1 MEPVVSHLHTFFL
14 FPFSI
19 DREAVVQRHPELWNG
34 RPWIDGLD
42 GWIRAH
48 DAEAPAGIGRWQRSA
63 YTTFTLDSQAYQDMV
78 FFHPFIR
85 RVYFDSLGMNA
96 GEWQGEE
103 MGGEG
108 ESQLRFY
115 RIPIEPRHR
124 VRLHAQDE
132 RGRSEIVA
140 VTELRLILFANG
152 IGILSLGVQAFN
164 LPAARALWINEM
176 MRKLYPSSGRQKREG
191 RTPSRVRLLVG
202 DETVI
207 DEDFNSA
214 GIRNYLP
221 PLSRLLTRLLYFS
234 EYENQEYEAVLDE
247 RMIVYTY
254 FALDQKSLP
263 AGYAQSEEYRVLIS
277 RVLYVDHYGTS
288 YRYDQSFIEDQM
300 RQQLYTRWAHQGTYY
315 GFTSYSA
322 VTVCFD
328 ERDCDDHLLE
338 EGFLIHRMFLSR
350 YHLMALIALFYR
362 ATLLDFSERTA
373 LVSRRLDQDFVDA
386 KLSPENI
393 ELMDGLRSEFVIFS
407 NYWHFDE
414 LANKDEEAEHFAL
427 LNRVFRVDPMKNEIG
442 QEVERLNSVLN
453 EYYQRRN
460 TMAVNRLA
468 MLSMILGGGAVL
480 TGFFGMNFGREF
492 AQLFFEPTPY
502 TAEVHWAA
510 IGLVTVVTFGALL
523 FGLVLIIMN
532 WQDYKDVLLPKG
544 RAAKA
549 RASIRRVE

>member
-1 MEPVVSHLHTFFL
+1 MEPVVAHLHTFFL

-19 DREAVVQRHPELWNG
+19 DRDAVLLRHEELWNG
-34 RPWIDGLD
+34 RRWIDGLD

-48 DAEAPAGIGRWQRSA
+48 DADAVAGLGRWQRSA
-63 YTTFTLDSQAYQDMV
+63 YTSFTLDSQAYQDMV

-115 RIPIEPRHR
+115 RIPIEADHR
-124 VRLHAQDE
+124 VRLRACDS
-132 RGRSEIVA
+132 RGRSEEVA

-152 IGILSLGVQAFN
+152 IGVLSLGVQAFN
-164 LPAARALWINEM
+164 LSASRALWINEM
-176 MRKLYPSSGRQKREG
+176 MRKLYPSSGRQQREG
-191 RTPSRVRLLVG
+191 RTPCLVSLLVG
-202 DETVI
+202 DEVVI
-207 DEDFNSA
+207 EEDFKSA

-221 PLSRLLTRLLYFS
+221 PLSKILTRLLYFS
-234 EYENQEYEAVLDE
+234 DYENQEYEAVLDE

-254 FALDQKSLP
+254 VALDQKSLP
-263 AGYAQSEEYRVLIS
+263 AGYAQSDEYRIFIS
-277 RVLYVDHYGTS
+277 RVLYIDHYGKTF
-288 YRYDQSFIEDQM
+288 RYDPKFIEEQM

-322 VTVCFD
+322 VTVCFG
-328 ERDCDDHLLE
+328 ERDCDDHLLQ

-350 YHLMALIALFYR
+350 YYLMALIALFYR
-362 ATLLDFSERTA
+362 VTLLDFAERTA
-373 LVSRRLDQDFVDA
+373 LVSRRLDQDFGDG
-386 KLSPENI
+386 KLSPDNI

-427 LNRVFRVDPMKNEIG
+427 INRVFRVDPMKAEIG

-492 AQLFFEPTPY
+492 AQLFFEPTPQ
-502 TAEVHWAA
+502 AAQVHWVAV
-510 IGLVTVVTFGALL
+510 GLVTMVTFGALL
-523 FGLVLIIMN
+523 FGLVLIIIN
-532 WQDYKDVLLPKG
+532 WQDYKDVLAPRG
-544 RAAKA
+544 PVAKA

>member
-1 MEPVVSHLHTFFL
+1 MEPVVAHLHTFFL

-19 DREAVVQRHPELWNG
+19 DREAVVQRHPDLWNG

-124 VRLHAQDE
+124 VRLHAQDD

-164 LPAARALWINEM
+164 LPASRALWINEM

-191 RTPSRVRLLVG
+191 RTPSRVRLVVG

-234 EYENQEYEAVLDE
+234 DYENQEYEAVLDE

-263 AGYAQSEEYRVLIS
+263 PGYALSEDYRVLIS
-277 RVLYVDHYGTS
+277 RVLYVDHYGTN
-288 YRYDQSFIEDQM
+288 YRYEQTFIEEQM

-322 VTVCFD
+322 VTVCFG
-328 ERDCDDHLLE
+328 ERDCDDHLLQ

-362 ATLLDFSERTA
+362 ATLLDFAERTA

-386 KLSPENI
+386 
-393 ELMDGLRSEFVIFS
+393 
-407 NYWHFDE
+407 
-414 LANKDEEAEHFAL
+414 
-427 LNRVFRVDPMKNEIG
+427 
-442 QEVERLNSVLN
+442 
-453 EYYQRRN
+453 
-460 TMAVNRLA
+460 
-468 MLSMILGGGAVL
+468 
-480 TGFFGMNFGREF
+480 
-492 AQLFFEPTPY
+492 
-502 TAEVHWAA
+502 
-510 IGLVTVVTFGALL
+510 
-523 FGLVLIIMN
+523 
-532 WQDYKDVLLPKG
+532 
-544 RAAKA
+544 
-549 RASIRRVE
+549 

>member
-1 MEPVVSHLHTFFL
+1 MEPVVAHLHTFLL

-19 DREAVVQRHPELWNG
+19 DRDAVLQRHGDLWKG
-34 RPWIDGLD
+34 RRWIDGLD

-48 DAEAPAGIGRWQRSA
+48 DARAVGGIGRWQRSA
-63 YTTFTLDSQAYQDMV
+63 YTSFTLDSQAYQDMV

-85 RVYFDSLGMNA
+85 RVYFDSLGMQA

-124 VRLHAQDE
+124 VRLFASDE
-132 RGRSEIVA
+132 RGRREEVA

-152 IGILSLGVQAFN
+152 IGILSLGLQAFD
-164 LPAARALWINEM
+164 LTASRALWINEM

-191 RTPSRVRLLVG
+191 RTPSLVRLMVG
-202 DETVI
+202 DEVVI
-207 DEDFNSA
+207 EEDFNSC

-221 PLSRLLTRLLYFS
+221 PLSGLLTRLLYFAD
-234 EYENQEYEAVLDE
+234 YENQEYEAVLDE

-254 FALDQKSLP
+254 VALDQRSLP
-263 AGYAQSEEYRVLIS
+263 DGFARSDDYRMFIS
-277 RVLYVDHYGTS
+277 RVLYVDHFAEG
-288 YRYDQSFIEDQM
+288 YRYDPAFIQEQM

-322 VTVCFD
+322 VTVCFG
-328 ERDCDDHLLE
+328 ERDCDDHLLQ

-362 ATLLDFSERTA
+362 ATLLDFAERTA
-373 LVSRRLDQDFVDA
+373 LVSRRLDQDFGDG

-393 ELMDGLRSEFVIFS
+393 DLMDGLRSEFVIFS

-427 LNRVFRVDPMKNEIG
+427 FNRVFRIDPMKTEIG

-480 TGFFGMNFGREF
+480 TGFFGMNFGAEF
-492 AQLFFEPTPY
+492 AQIFFQPPPH
-502 TAEVHWAA
+502 AAQVHWAA
-510 IGLVTVVTFGALL
+510 MLFVTIATFGALL
-523 FGLVLIIMN
+523 FGLVLIIKN
-532 WQDYKDVLLPKG
+532 WEDYRDVLLPRG
-544 RAAKA
+544 QATKA
-549 RASIRRVE
+549 RTSIRRVE